1 MNISNLV
8 SLFPVTVNSIMA
20 HVFLFLYLLIFFFL
34 SLTGRSKIALFIFMK
49 KNVFKKDIFN
59 HYIF

>member
-8 SLFPVTVNSIMA
+8 SLFPVIVNSIMA

-34 SLTGRSKIALFIFMK
+34 SLTGRNKIALFIFMK
-49 KNVFKKDIFN
+49 KNFF
-59 HYIF
+59 